1 MAPRTSKMVVAIDFG
16 MTFTSVAS
24 AHLEVGQ
31 DTFTVKTIH
40 SWPGLTTPT
49 SRLPSV
55 LSYPEGDYR
64 WGSLAYA
71 FKPTYAWFKQLLDRQ
86 TPYNEFRDAN
96 FERVTNQTLVEPAP
110 GKEPEQMVADFL
122 RGVRL
127 FLMDY
132 LSLLLTPATT
142 LHFWFSTPVVWG
154 DAARMAMR
162 EAVHLSG
169 IGSDFPGSVDFTS
182 ESESAARYILERE
195 GDRFKTGDVFCICD
209 VGGYTIDSASYRV
222 FSREPVL
229 RLTQLTE
236 SRGMSCGAMTVEMRF
251 LDLMMDR
258 FDKAFEKAFHRE
270 GAMTSSFMN
279 KFADLKEKY
288 NGTGLEWRLKLELDV
303 IHSRFY
309 DTRTSEVLLTPD
321 DLVLIF
327 QAVIDNSIHL
337 MGAQLNEADRE
348 SYRHGGCGVKY
359 LCVTGGFANSPYAK
373 IRYDEFAKERDVELI
388 IPDHPAIA
396 TASGLALLGVHNVA
410 YIKKECART
419 YGLYHPDL
427 MLTTGDNVERPII
440 RRIDM
445 MQRTPPKITWL
456 FYKDVSYEENFLYSR
471 RFELLHAVDTIMI
484 KTVTVYAI
492 DKSDPEDKRNMI
504 HPDDLERPAH
514 VDINLSHI
522 QLDHHPRVVRNG
534 RTWYQVLIDV
544 NAILCLKKGEL
555 NIEVSANGTI
565 CGHCHVLTAWG

>member
-1 MAPRTSKMVVAIDFG
+1 
-16 MTFTSVAS
+16 
-24 AHLEVGQ
+24 
-31 DTFTVKTIH
+31 
-40 SWPGLTTPT
+40 
-49 SRLPSV
+49 
-55 LSYPEGDYR
+55 
-64 WGSLAYA
+64 
-71 FKPTYAWFKQLLDRQ
+71 
-86 TPYNEFRDAN
+86 
-96 FERVTNQTLVEPAP
+96 
-110 GKEPEQMVADFL
+110 
-122 RGVRL
+122 
-127 FLMDY
+127 
-132 LSLLLTPATT
+132 
-142 LHFWFSTPVVWG
+142 
-154 DAARMAMR
+154 
-162 EAVHLSG
+162 
-169 IGSDFPGSVDFTS
+169 
-182 ESESAARYILERE
+182 
-195 GDRFKTGDVFCICD
+195 
-209 VGGYTIDSASYRV
+209 
-222 FSREPVL
+222 
-229 RLTQLTE
+229 
-236 SRGMSCGAMTVEMRF
+236 MTVEMRF
-251 LDLMMDR
+251 LDLMIDR
-258 FDKAFEKAFHRE
+258 FDKAFEIAFHRE
-270 GAMTSSFMN
+270 GAMASSFMV
-279 KFADLKEKY
+279 KFVELKERY
-288 NGTGLEWRLKLELDV
+288 NGTDLEWRLELKLDV

-309 DTRTSEVLLTPD
+309 DTRTSEILLTPD
-321 DLVLIF
+321 DLVYIF
-327 QAVIDNSIHL
+327 QAVIDNSIRL

-359 LCVTGGFANSPYAK
+359 VCVTGGFANSPYAR

-471 RFELLHAVDTIMI
+471 RFELLHAVDTTMI

-514 VDINLSHI
+514 VDINLSDI

-534 RTWYQVLIDV
+534 KTWYQVLIDV

-565 CGHCHVLTAWG
+565 CGNCQVLTAWG